1 MAVVNYTD
9 DQLRTFYKDLSVIRA
24 DNLVQINELVI
35 GKYYIVL
42 YRDSK
47 FLVRYLGTHIRPTDG
62 KIFYEVKILMIGG
75 PFERVIPDGINTDIG
90 EDELIYNI
98 PAADAFV
105 VGGGGAVD
113 PAQLRLEKVAKRRNP
128 KDPDDRDT
136 ECPICFE
143 PIGNK
148 AVIMCSNYRCE
159 KTFHRDC
166 MFGEVLG
173 VGNKTC
179 SIRGNHRCPICNK
192 DWGVDCVNVHNFNP
206 QLGPQLGG
214 YRRKKR
220 GKSRKG
226 RSSKARKCRK
236 SRK

>member
-1 MAVVNYTD
+1 
-9 DQLRTFYKDLSVIRA
+9 
-24 DNLVQINELVI
+24 
-35 GKYYIVL
+35 
-42 YRDSK
+42 
-47 FLVRYLGTHIRPTDG
+47 
-62 KIFYEVKILMIGG
+62 
-75 PFERVIPDGINTDIG
+75 
-90 EDELIYNI
+90 
-98 PAADAFV
+98 
-105 VGGGGAVD
+105 
-113 PAQLRLEKVAKRRNP
+113 
-128 KDPDDRDT
+128 
-136 ECPICFE
+136 
-143 PIGNK
+143 
-148 AVIMCSNYRCE
+148 
-159 KTFHRDC
+159 

-226 RSSKARKCRK
+226 RSSKARKGRK